1 MENQGQNLQPAQ
13 QSQPAQP
20 AQTTRRKITDIESL
34 LRTVAYNRVSDLHLV
49 SRSEPQIRIDGT
61 LRPLE
66 LGVLTGQ
73 DIEDIC
79 YTMITDAQK
88 SELENNKELD
98 FAIELPNI
106 GRFRGNYYY
115 TMNGDLAAAF
125 RIIPTHIPSLDDLNA
140 PNIFKEIVKREKGL
154 ILVTGPTGSG
164 KSTTLAAMLNE
175 INVHERKHII
185 TVEDPVE
192 FVHSNKKALFSHR
205 NVGSD
210 TFSFARALKAALR
223 EDPDIILVGE
233 MRDRETIST
242 AITAAETGHLVF
254 GTLHTNSAIQT
265 INRIIDSFEGGEQLQ
280 VRNMLSVSLTAVISQ
295 SLLPKLGG
303 GRIAIHEILINN
315 NAVANLVR
323 ENKVHQIYS
332 QMQLNQQVTGM
343 STQTQAMMKAI
354 QNRYISKEMA
364 MRYSTA
370 QQELGNI
377 LGISLN
383 GN

>member
-1 MENQGQNLQPAQ
+1 MESQGQNLQPAQ

-34 LRTVAYNRVSDLHLV
+34 LRTVAHNRASDLHLV

-73 DIEDIC
+73 DVEDIC

-140 PNIFKEIVKREKGL
+140 PNIFNEIVKREKGL